1 MVFKLNFLSDCRLT
15 MSQASSILYSPA
27 TTCSKKW
34 SKTLLTIQ
42 IIWNIGMN
50 QESNL
55 IKIPKAKFFSRPNVQ
70 SNVQLRPIAKNA
82 ASVISSARLY
92 WTLSWIKSPT
102 WLDTY
107 LKHSTYHTYL
117 GSWGVNE
124 SSLFTLFFQ
133 KKITFKVI
141 WYNVD
146 QDNSLQKFLIRNR
159 MIKLELLTPEDLGYL
174 PTYFTL
180 HTYLI

>member
-70 SNVQLRPIAKNA
+70 PNVQLQPIAKNA

-117 GSWGVNE
+117 GLEVSTNQAY
-124 SSLFTLFFQ
+124 SLCFF
-133 KKITFKVI
+133 KRKLV

-159 MIKLELLTPEDLGYL
+159 MIKLELLTPEDLGYI

>member
-15 MSQASSILYSPA
+15 MSQASSTLYSPA

-55 IKIPKAKFFSRPNVQ
+55 IKIPKAKFFTRPNVQ
-70 SNVQLRPIAKNA
+70 LNVQLRPIEKNS

-92 WTLSWIKSPT
+92 WTLSWIKNPT
-102 WLDTY
+102 WLDTEGQIFFKAECSAEFSASADCEKVSFGHISSARLY
-107 LKHSTYHTYL
+107 WTL
-117 GSWGVNE
+117 SWI
-124 SSLFTLFFQ
+124 Q
-133 KKITFKVI
+133 P
-141 WYNVD
+141 D
-146 QDNSLQKFLIRNR
+146 
-159 MIKLELLTPEDLGYL
+159 
-174 PTYFTL
+174 
-180 HTYLI
+180 

>member
-70 SNVQLRPIAKNA
+70 PNVQLQPIAKNA

-133 KKITFKVI
+133 KEISSIQCWSRQLILNQK
-141 WYNVD
+141 
-146 QDNSLQKFLIRNR
+146 QD
-159 MIKLELLTPEDLGYL
+159 D
-174 PTYFTL
+174 
-180 HTYLI
+180 

>member
-55 IKIPKAKFFSRPNVQ
+55 IKIPKAEFFSRPNVQ
-70 SNVQLRPIAKNA
+70 PIVQFWPIAKNS
-82 ASVISSARLY
+82 ASVISSARSY
-92 WTLSWIKSPT
+92 WTSAWIMSPT
-102 WLDTY
+102 WLRY
-107 LKHSTYHTYL
+107 RRPNFVQGRMFSRMFSFGRLRKIQLRSYPLPYYIEHCH
-117 GSWGVNE
+117 E
-124 SSLFTLFFQ
+124 S
-133 KKITFKVI
+133 KVQP
-141 WYNVD
+141 D
-146 QDNSLQKFLIRNR
+146 
-159 MIKLELLTPEDLGYL
+159 
-174 PTYFTL
+174 
-180 HTYLI
+180 